1 MNQPS
6 IPFFTQPCLR
16 PKFIFCALRPAA
28 DPMLR
33 LSEMDWSFFFI
44 FCEACH
50 PEFVSL
56 FLDCFLQRHILAN
69 AVVWV
74 LALVY
79 SSRFVSFMHVIIL
92 CRRPGDWSWLGSTA
106 IIISSKGIDINSDIN
121 SSTCM
126 YVRIQNTLNT
136 YIICNI
142 IKLYTLNAYHIFTG
156 YYILNACVYYIYILY
171 ACIPRPEWQTWGG
184 SVPYDLSR
192 ASIRCKGKAMF
203 HPPASGRLPRDGEP
217 PPKKNIQFL
226 EKGVVHT

>member
-1 MNQPS
+1 
-6 IPFFTQPCLR
+6 
-16 PKFIFCALRPAA
+16 
-28 DPMLR
+28 
-33 LSEMDWSFFFI
+33 
-44 FCEACH
+44 
-50 PEFVSL
+50 
-56 FLDCFLQRHILAN
+56 
-69 AVVWV
+69 
-74 LALVY
+74 
-79 SSRFVSFMHVIIL
+79 MHVIIL

-156 YYILNACVYYIYILY
+156 YYILNACVYYIYIY
-171 ACIPRPEWQTWGG
+171 IICMYPTTRMADMRWIRPIWPQPCQYKMQRKSHVSPTSQW
-184 SVPYDLSR
+184 SLTSQWR
-192 ASIRCKGKAMF
+192 T
-203 HPPASGRLPRDGEP
+203 